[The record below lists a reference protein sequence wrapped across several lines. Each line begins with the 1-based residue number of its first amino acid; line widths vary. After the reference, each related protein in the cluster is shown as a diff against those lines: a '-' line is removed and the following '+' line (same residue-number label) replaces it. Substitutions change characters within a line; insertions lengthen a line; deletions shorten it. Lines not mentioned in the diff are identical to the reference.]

1 VSPSL
6 RGELG
11 DNQRVHEPVTADF
24 SARMQLIVDVLA
36 QTLGRAVLLDDKE
49 LHPITHSRQL
59 GELDDVRVHSVLQRE
74 TRAEVKADLFG
85 VGISTATSARWTP
98 AFPQHGLVPRYCV
111 PVRSATERFGYLWI
125 LDRDGALSAEGQR
138 LAEQAGA
145 DLLAILDRRNA
156 TLRAAES
163 AQQTVLMRLLAA
175 STGEQ
180 SEQVVRELQA
190 RDMAQPDST
199 VTVFVFEPGAP
210 GTGDPVDHTM
220 ALRLRLAATDRSR
233 QWFTV
238 AGNPTTVLAV
248 ARRTNGTRSSAPRLD
263 VADRA
268 ADTVAD
274 AIAASYGI
282 HPAVGASTERLPISQ
297 AAVALRQA
305 RTALRLGQIGASDQQ
320 ITAWSTLGSW
330 RTLALLAEAYGP
342 DRLIELIHPGI
353 VALIDGRRDDLIH
366 TLEVYLGTGGDARRT
381 AEELYLHRSTLYYRL
396 EKLTEAIGTDLGDG
410 EIRFELMLGIR
421 LARFAELYRS
431 QSSGGG
437 RPTAV

>member
-1 VSPSL
+1 LPD
-6 RGELG
+6 ELD
-11 DNQRVHEPVTADF
+11 DNQRVPEPVTADF
-24 SARMQLIVDVLA
+24 SARIQLIVDVLA
-36 QTLGRAVLLDDKE
+36 QTVGRAVLLDDE
-49 LHPITHSRQL
+49 DLHPITHSRQL

-85 VGISTATSARWTP
+85 VGIGAATTAMWTP

-125 LDRDGALSAEGQR
+125 LDRDGALPAEGQR

-156 TLRAAES
+156 TLRAEES
-163 AQQTVLMRLLAA
+163 AQQTLLMRLLTAA
-175 STGEQ
+175 TGDQ

-199 VTVFVFEPGAP
+199 VTVFVFESYAPGA
-210 GTGDPVDHTM
+210 GDPVDHTM

-248 ARRTNGTRSSAPRLD
+248 TRRTNGSHPALSLGT
-263 VADRA
+263 ADA
-268 ADTVAD
+268 TVDTVAD
-274 AIAASYGI
+274 GIAASYGI
-282 HPAVGASTERLPISQ
+282 RPAIGASTERLPISH

-320 ITAWSTLGSW
+320 ITAWSKLGSW

-353 VALIDGRRDDLIH
+353 VGLIDGHRDDLIH

-396 EKLTEAIGTDLGDG
+396 EKLTEAIGSDLGDA

-421 LARFAELYRS
+421 LARFAGLYRS
-431 QSSGGG
+431 HAPGGG

>member
-1 VSPSL
+1 LP
-6 RGELG
+6 GELD
-11 DNQRVHEPVTADF
+11 DNQRVPEPVTADF

-36 QTLGRAVLLDDKE
+36 QTLGRAVLLDDEE

-85 VGISTATSARWTP
+85 VGIGTATVAMWTP

-111 PVRSATERFGYLWI
+111 PVRSTTERFGYLWI
-125 LDRDGALSAEGQR
+125 LDRDGALPAEGQR

-156 TLRAAES
+156 TLRAEES
-163 AQQTVLMRLLAA
+163 AQQTLLMRLLAA
-175 STGEQ
+175 APGDQ
-180 SEQVVRELQA
+180 SEPVVRELQA

-199 VTVFVFEPGAP
+199 ITVFVFEPGAA
-210 GTGDPVDHTM
+210 GVGDPVDHTM

-248 ARRTNGTRSSAPRLD
+248 TRRMNGSHSALSLG
-263 VADRA
+263 VADTT

-274 AIAASYGI
+274 GIAASYGTR
-282 HPAVGASTERLPISQ
+282 PAIGASTERLPISQ

-305 RTALRLGQIGASDQQ
+305 RTALRLAQIGASDQQ
-320 ITAWSTLGSW
+320 ITAWSRLGSW

-342 DRLIELIHPGI
+342 DRLVDLIHPGI
-353 VALIDGRRDDLIH
+353 VGLIDAHRDDLLH
-366 TLEVYLGTGGDARRT
+366 TLEVYLDTGGDARHT

-396 EKLTEAIGTDLGDG
+396 EKLTETTGSDLGDG

-421 LARFAELYRS
+421 LARFAGLYRS
-431 QSSGGG
+431 HSPGGG

>member
-6 RGELG
+6 PGELD
-11 DNQRVHEPVTADF
+11 DNQRVPEPVTADF

-36 QTLGRAVLLDDKE
+36 QTLGRAVLLDDEE

-85 VGISTATSARWTP
+85 VGIGTATSAMWTP
-98 AFPQHGLVPRYCV
+98 AFPQHSLVPRFCV

-125 LDRDGALSAEGQR
+125 LDRDGALPAEGQR
-138 LAEQAGA
+138 LAEQSGA

-175 STGEQ
+175 TTVEQ
-180 SEQVVRELQA
+180 AEQVVRELQA

-199 VTVFVFEPGAP
+199 VTVFVFVFEPGAP
-210 GTGDPVDHTM
+210 GAGDPVDHTS

-248 ARRTNGTRSSAPRLD
+248 ARRANSIRSPAPRLD
-263 VADRA
+263 A

-274 AIAASYGI
+274 GIAASYGI
-282 HPAVGASTERLPISQ
+282 RPAIGASTERLPISQ
-297 AAVALRQA
+297 AAAALRQA
-305 RTALRLGQIGASDQQ
+305 CTALRLGQIGASDQQ

-353 VALIDGRRDDLIH
+353 VGLIDGRRDDLIH

-381 AEELYLHRSTLYYRL
+381 AEVLYLHRSTLYYRL

-410 EIRFELMLGIR
+410 EVRFELMLGIR
-421 LARFAELYRS
+421 LARFAGLYRS
-431 QSSGGG
+431 HLPGGG
-437 RPTAV
+437 RPTGV

>member
-1 VSPSL
+1 M
-6 RGELG
+6 RGELD
-11 DNQRVHEPVTADF
+11 DNQRVPEPVTADF
-24 SARMQLIVDVLA
+24 SVRMQLIVDVLA
-36 QTLGRAVLLDDKE
+36 QSVGRAVLLDDEE

-74 TRAEVKADLFG
+74 TRAEVKAALFG
-85 VGISTATSARWTP
+85 VGIGTANSAMWTP
-98 AFPQHGLVPRYCV
+98 GFPQHGLVPRYCV
-111 PVRSATERFGYLWI
+111 PVRTGTERFGYLWI

-156 TLRAAES
+156 TLRAEES

-175 STGEQ
+175 APGEQ
-180 SEQVVRELQA
+180 SEQAVRELQA
-190 RDMAQPDST
+190 RDMAHPDSS

-210 GTGDPVDHTM
+210 GAGDPVDHTM

-238 AGNPTTVLAV
+238 AGSPTTVLAV
-248 ARRTNGTRSSAPRLD
+248 ARRANGTRSPAPSLD
-263 VADRA
+263 V

-274 AIAASYGI
+274 AIAASYAI
-282 HPAVGASTERLPISQ
+282 RPAIGASAEQLPISQ

-305 RTALRLGQIGASDQQ
+305 RTALRLRQIGASDQQ
-320 ITAWSTLGSW
+320 VTAWAKLGSW
-330 RTLALLAEAYGP
+330 RTLVLLAEAYGP

-353 VALIDGRRDDLIH
+353 VGLIEARRDDLVH

-396 EKLTEAIGTDLGDG
+396 EKLTEAIGRDLGDG

-421 LARFAELYRS
+421 LARFAGLYRPHTP
-431 QSSGGG
+431 GGG